1 MLCACR
7 SPKMEEV
14 SYSTACPDSVNEAMR
29 CLLAAPRLH
38 TLELTPR
45 NMTLTPENMHIIGA
59 LPYPCS
65 APSISTPTET
75 VHNVCTPPCSRALGM
90 SLARVEVL
98 LGCFAPPEG
107 SR

>member
-1 MLCACR
+1 M
-7 SPKMEEV
+7 

-59 LPYPCS
+59 LPQPCS
-65 APSISTPTET
+65 APSIWTLTET
-75 VHNVCTPPCSRALGM
+75 VHNVCAPPCLRTFGM
-90 SLARVEVL
+90 RQARVKLL
-98 LGCFAPPEG
+98 LGSFTPREG

>member
-1 MLCACR
+1 MLGACC

-59 LPYPCS
+59 RPQPCI
-65 APSISTPTET
+65 APWIWTLLRQPRTYLE
-75 VHNVCTPPCSRALGM
+75 
-90 SLARVEVL
+90 SLA
-98 LGCFAPPEG
+98 
-107 SR
+107 

>member
-1 MLCACR
+1 MLGACR

-14 SYSTACPDSVNEAMR
+14 SYSTTCPDSVNEAMR

-59 LPYPCS
+59 LPS
-65 APSISTPTET
+65 ALHCAIVWSPVFPLSQPR
-75 VHNVCTPPCSRALGM
+75 V
-90 SLARVEVL
+90 LAGTL
-98 LGCFAPPEG
+98 PEG
-107 SR
+107 CQYQTCQTWAFACLLAPEG

>member
-1 MLCACR
+1 
-7 SPKMEEV
+7 MEEV

-59 LPYPCS
+59 LPRPCL
-65 APSISTPTET
+65 APSVWTVLRQPT
-75 VHNVCTPPCSRALGM
+75 VYVDPPA
-90 SLARVEVL
+90 
-98 LGCFAPPEG
+98 
-107 SR
+107 